1 MKNFVLFDAMSN
13 DYVSK
18 TFGKSVP
25 NWIDAKQYKRLH
37 DARNAASLMNISR
50 NLPTGVTVPNKYYQN
65 LPNVEVHEY
74 DAAGNLVQ
82 LHLASPDYI
91 YL

>member
-13 DYVSK
+13 NYVSK
-18 TFGKSVP
+18 AFGKSVP
-25 NWIDAKQYKRLH
+25 NWVDAKQYKYLH
-37 DARNAASLMNISR
+37 NARNAAGLMNICR
-50 NLPTGVTVPNKYYQN
+50 NVPTGLLPSHKYQN

-82 LHLASPDYI
+82 LHLAPPDYI